1 MVENYGQRSLREIRI
16 RFLGADSEYLLA
28 CLSSTTTSFGYFA
41 CIATP
46 AIQNTSYAQALDL
59 IALIMRAV

>member
-1 MVENYGQRSLREIRI
+1 MGSEACVRSVAG
-16 RFLGADSEYLLA
+16 FLGADSEYLLA
-28 CLSSTTTSFGYFA
+28 CLSSTTASFGWLAYSA

-46 AIQNTSYAQALDL
+46 AIQHTSYAQALDL